1 MLDMLSITQRCK
13 VVLGMKKKYWIA
25 PLALIIAIGGGTYFW
40 SGHLVQQAVTSV
52 VAKPTN
58 SIDNPV
64 DTPKEAQKDRVNI
77 LLLGSDARG
86 TEASRSDTM
95 ILISADTK
103 SKHVSI
109 ISIPRDTRVDLPGIG
124 LTKITHANAM
134 GELNGGVHAG
144 TLAAVQAA
152 SDLLGVTINDYMK
165 LNFVGF
171 QKIVDAVGGIDVT
184 LPKAVGD
191 IKAGN
196 QHLNG
201 DMALQLARNRYD
213 LPDGD
218 FGRQRDQFYLLSAMG
233 NKMLSIENIPKLP
246 QILTIIHTD
255 LMDTNLNDAQILA
268 LATDFKGVS
277 QDNIKYFQLPG
288 KGITAH
294 DPLVGSDLYYYEP
307 DKAGVKKVVRE
318 AVQY

>member
-1 MLDMLSITQRCK
+1 
-13 VVLGMKKKYWIA
+13 MKKRYW
-25 PLALIIAIGGGTYFW
+25 LALIATLILVTGGGIYAW
-40 SGHLVQQAVTSV
+40 RGNLIKQASTSV

-58 SIDNPV
+58 PIDIPQEA
-64 DTPKEAQKDRVNI
+64 PKDSGRVNI
-77 LLLGSDARG
+77 LLLGSDARAN
-86 TEASRSDTM
+86 EPSRTDTM

-103 SKHVSI
+103 TKHVSM
-109 ISIPRDTRVDLPGIG
+109 ISIPRDTRVNLPGIG

-134 GELNGGVHAG
+134 GEVNGGVKAG

-152 SDLLGVTINDYMK
+152 SNLLGVTINDYVK

-184 LPKAVGD
+184 LPQAVGD
-191 IKAGN
+191 IPTGN
-196 QHLNG
+196 QHLSG

-218 FGRQRDQFYLLSAMG
+218 FGRQRDQALLLSAMG
-233 NKMLSIENIPKLP
+233 NKMLSLENIPKLP
-246 QILTIIHTD
+246 QVLNIIHAD
-255 LMDTNLNDAQILA
+255 LLDTNLSDPQILA
-268 LATDFKGVS
+268 LATDFKGVT

-294 DPLVGSDLYYYEP
+294 DPLVGTDLYYYEP
-307 DKAGVKKVVRE
+307 EMAGVKKVVTE
-318 AVQY
+318 ALLY